1 MTNIE
6 KALHWAET
14 LIQQTDEHLPCCSEA
29 LKIELIEQREFA
41 VTAIAAL
48 QEKLARENGCEH
60 CTNTSRLP
68 ELADPH
74 EFCVKDDAIYSYDSV
89 FGWEGTKI
97 SVCPWCG
104 RKLGG
109 GGRD

>member
-29 LKIELIEQREFA
+29 LKVELIEQREFA

-48 QEKLARENGCEH
+48 QEKLVRDSGCEH
-60 CTNTSRLP
+60 CRGWDMRCGAN
-68 ELADPH
+68 
-74 EFCVKDDAIYSYDSV
+74 FC
-89 FGWEGTKI
+89 
-97 SVCPWCG
+97 PMCG
-104 RKLGG
+104 RKLGSG
-109 GGRD
+109 ERD